1 MAKRSTKAKSRSA
14 GERAQESKAAKLA
27 AGYVRKDLLLPPDAA
42 ADLAAL
48 IERDDCTEAEA
59 IEAALRIARDRNAEP
74 SNAEL
79 ARMVAR
85 RLTERRK

>member
-1 MAKRSTKAKSRSA
+1 M
-14 GERAQESKAAKLA
+14 SKATKLA
-27 AGYVRKDLLLPPDAA
+27 SGYVRKDMLLPPDAA

-48 IERDDCTEAEA
+48 VERDNCAEVDA
-59 IEAALRIARDRNAEP
+59 VASALRLARARNSEP

-85 RLTERRK
+85 RLKAAE